1 MKSGDPV
8 YRYGKAQYQGAEYDP
23 SALGGDLGNNAVK
36 AGKYGISNLKYILGN
51 MTNGWNNKIRTTVSV
66 FRSIRR

>member
-23 SALGGDLGNNAVK
+23 SALGGDLGNK
-36 AGKYGISNLKYILGN
+36 LLKREI
-51 MTNGWNNKIRTTVSV
+51 WNQ
-66 FRSIRR
+66 